1 MQKTFCKSKTKFDF
15 LLCIDRKSFILINEK
30 TWGKGQSHMDLA
42 FYERLSKAIATQFGT
57 NCEVV
62 VHDLTNGDL
71 DHTIAV
77 IENGHVS
84 HRKKGDGPSRVVLEA
99 LTETDPSKLE
109 DSSGYLMRTH
119 DGRILKCSTVYIRDE
134 NGALEGVFSINYDIT
149 ELLMAE
155 RAVHSILRHREED
168 KKLPERIPLSVN
180 DLLDDLIEQSVQLVG
195 KPVAMMN
202 KDDKI
207 KAIAFLNKAGAFLIT
222 RSGDKVSKYFGI
234 SKYTLYSYIDAK
246 IPEQDEQKGS

>member
-1 MQKTFCKSKTKFDF
+1 
-15 LLCIDRKSFILINEK
+15 
-30 TWGKGQSHMDLA
+30 MDLT
-42 FYERLSKAIATQFGT
+42 FLERLSKAIAEQFGE

-62 VHDLTNGDL
+62 VHDLKSGDL
-71 DHTIAV
+71 EHTVAL
-77 IENGHVS
+77 IENGHVT
-84 HRKKGDGPSRVVLEA
+84 HRKAGDGPSRVVLEA
-99 LTETDPSKLE
+99 LKEENPENLS
-109 DSSGYLMRTH
+109 DSSGYLMKTH

-134 NGALEGVFSINYDIT
+134 NGVPEGVFSINYDVT

-155 RAVHSILRHREED
+155 RSIGSILHHKEE
-168 KKLPERIPLSVN
+168 KKIPDRIPQSVN

-202 KDDKI
+202 KEDKI
-207 KAIAFLNKAGAFLIT
+207 EAIAFLNKAGAFLIT

-246 IPEQDEQKGS
+246 NSNPN

>member
-1 MQKTFCKSKTKFDF
+1 
-15 LLCIDRKSFILINEK
+15 
-30 TWGKGQSHMDLA
+30 MDLA
-42 FYERLSKAIATQFGT
+42 FLERLSKAVAEQFGE

-62 VHDLTNGDL
+62 VHNLKSGDL
-71 DHTIAV
+71 EHTVAL
-77 IENGHVS
+77 IENGHVT
-84 HRKKGDGPSRVVLEA
+84 HRKVGDGPSRVVLEA
-99 LTETDPSKLE
+99 LKAEDPESLR
-109 DSSGYLMRTH
+109 DSSGYLMKTH

-134 NGALEGVFSINYDIT
+134 NGVPEGVFSINYDVT

-155 RAVHSILRHREED
+155 RSIGSILHHKEE
-168 KKLPERIPLSVN
+168 KKIPDRIPLSVN

-202 KDDKI
+202 KEDKI
-207 KAIAFLNKAGAFLIT
+207 EAIAFLNKAGAFLIT

-246 IPEQDEQKGS
+246 NSSQN